1 MASTQTSLFGSDR
14 VQVHKAGL
22 HLPEVGLWLDASKP
36 QKLSF
41 VSHAH
46 TDHISP
52 HEKALMTAATRRF
65 FDLRL
70 AGHKTE
76 LVELDYNQPHQIG
89 ESRVTLFPAGHIL
102 GSAQVLVENSCR
114 IVYTGDLK
122 LRPSPVNEKAE
133 VKKCDV
139 LIMEATFGL
148 PEYAFPTEEET
159 RQMLKKEVDT
169 ALGNKQVPIIR
180 AYALGKAQE
189 VIALL
194 NGLGYKVGT
203 EPQIR
208 QYCDVYELFGFSIG
222 PTVTVEEP
230 GPRTADRGLR
240 TEESGLPG
248 ADSGLRRAES
258 GVRQADVL
266 VVGSTGSLRRWSERL
281 AKRRTIFVSGWGV
294 DSNAKYKFGVDV
306 VIPLSD
312 HADYYDLIEYVKQ
325 VEPKE
330 VLVTHG
336 APDFAQH
343 LKQHGFKARYLK

>member
-1 MASTQTSLFGSDR
+1 
-14 VQVHKAGL
+14 
-22 HLPEVGLWLDASKP
+22 
-36 QKLSF
+36 
-41 VSHAH
+41 
-46 TDHISP
+46 
-52 HEKALMTAATRRF
+52 
-65 FDLRL
+65 
-70 AGHKTE
+70 
-76 LVELDYNQPHQIG
+76 
-89 ESRVTLFPAGHIL
+89 VTLFPAGHIL

-122 LRPSPVNEKAE
+122 LRPSAVNEKAE

-148 PEYAFPTEEET
+148 PVYAFPTEEDT
-159 RQMLKKEVDT
+159 RAMLKREVDR
-169 ALGNKQVPIIR
+169 ALANGQVPIVR

-194 NGLGYKVGT
+194 NGLGYKVAT

-222 PTVTVEEP
+222 PTVTAE
-230 GPRTADRGLR
+230 DFGLSALDSGQR
-240 TEESGLPG
+240 KAESGL
-248 ADSGLRRAES
+248 RN
-258 GVRQADVL
+258 ADVL
-266 VVGSTGSLRRWSERL
+266 VVGSTSSLRRWSERL

-294 DSNAKYKFGVDV
+294 DSNARYKFSVDV

-343 LKQHGFKARYLK
+343 LKQLGFKARYLK

>member
-1 MASTQTSLFGSDR
+1 MSSTQTSLFGSDY
-14 VQVHKAGL
+14 VQVHAAGL
-22 HLPEVGLWLDASKP
+22 HLPEAGLWLDASKP

-76 LVELDYNQPHQIG
+76 LVELEYNKPHRIG
-89 ESRVTLFPAGHIL
+89 ESTVTLFPAGHIL

-122 LRPSPVNEKAE
+122 MRASPVNEKAE

-159 RQMLKKEVDT
+159 RQMLKKEVDM
-169 ALGNKQVPIIR
+169 ALNSGQVPIIR

-194 NGLGYKVGT
+194 NGLGYKVAT

-208 QYCDVYELFGFSIG
+208 QYCDIYELFGKSLG
-222 PTVTVEEP
+222 PTVTLEEP
-230 GPRTADRGLR
+230 GVQTAETRDCPKSFRQGLSQEFPGLR
-240 TEESGLPG
+240 S
-248 ADSGLRRAES
+248 
-258 GVRQADVL
+258 ADVL

-281 AKRRTIFVSGWGV
+281 AKRRTIFVSGWGI
-294 DSNAKYKFGVDV
+294 DANARYKFGVDV

-325 VEPKE
+325 AEPKE

-336 APDFAQH
+336 APEFAQH
-343 LKQHGFKARYLK
+343 LKQLGFKARYLK

>member
-1 MASTQTSLFGSDR
+1 MAARQQTLFASGP
-14 VQVHKAGL
+14 VEVHAAGI
-22 HLPEVGLWLDASKP
+22 HLPEAGLWLDASKP

-70 AGHKTE
+70 AGHNTE
-76 LVELDYNQPHQIG
+76 LVELEYNQPHRIG
-89 ESRVTLFPAGHIL
+89 ESTTTLFPAGHIL

-148 PEYAFPTEEET
+148 PEYVFPSEEET
-159 RQMLKKEVDT
+159 RAMLKKEVDT
-169 ALGNKQVPIIR
+169 ALGNKQVPVIR

-208 QYCDVYELFGFSIG
+208 QYCDVYELFGYSVG
-222 PTVTVEEP
+222 PTVTVEDYGVSVEDS
-230 GPRTADRGLR
+230 GERKA
-240 TEESGLPG
+240 ESGL
-248 ADSGLRRAES
+248 RN
-258 GVRQADVL
+258 ADVL
-266 VVGSTGSLRRWSERL
+266 VVGSTSSLRRWSDRL

-294 DSNAKYKFGVDV
+294 DANARYKFGVDV

-312 HADYYDLIEYVKQ
+312 HADYYDLIDYVKQ
-325 VEPKE
+325 AEPKE

>member
-1 MASTQTSLFGSDR
+1 MATSQQSLFASGP
-14 VQVHKAGL
+14 VEFHKAGI
-22 HLPEVGLWLDASKP
+22 HLPEAGLWLDASKP

-41 VSHAH
+41 VSHGH

-76 LVELDYNQPHQIG
+76 LVELKYNQPYQIG
-89 ESRVTLFPAGHIL
+89 ESTVTLFPAGHIL
-102 GSAQVLVENSCR
+102 GSAQVLVENSRR

-133 VKKCDV
+133 VKKCDI

-148 PEYAFPTEEET
+148 PEYAFPTEEDT
-159 RQMLKKEVDT
+159 RAMLKSQVDM
-169 ALGNKQVPIIR
+169 ALASKQVPIVR

-194 NGLGYKVGT
+194 NGMGYKVAT
-203 EPQIR
+203 EAQIR
-208 QYCDVYELFGFSIG
+208 QYCDVYELFGFSVG
-222 PTVTVEEP
+222 PTVTVE
-230 GPRTADRGLR
+230 DFGLR
-240 TEESGLPG
+240 TAETRDCPHFRSGNEGLSQEFP
-248 ADSGLRRAES
+248 GLRS
-258 GVRQADVL
+258 ADVL

-294 DSNAKYKFGVDV
+294 DANARYKFGVDV

-312 HADYYDLIEYVKQ
+312 HADYYDLIEYVRQ

-343 LKQHGFKARYLK
+343 LKQLGFKARYLK

>member
-1 MASTQTSLFGSDR
+1 MPSTQTSLFGSDH
-14 VQVHKAGL
+14 VQVHPAGL
-22 HLPEVGLWLDASKP
+22 HLPEAGLWLDASKP
-36 QKLSF
+36 QALSF

-52 HEKALMTAATRRF
+52 HEKALLTAPTRRF

-70 AGHKTE
+70 ARHNTE
-76 LVELDYNQPHQIG
+76 LIELEYNQPYRIG
-89 ESRVTLFPAGHIL
+89 ESTATLFPAGHIL

-122 LRPSPVNEKAE
+122 LRPSPVTEAAE
-133 VKKCDV
+133 VRKCDI

-159 RQMLKKEVDT
+159 RAMLKSEVDR
-169 ALGNKQVPIIR
+169 ALNRGQVPIVR

-194 NGLGYKVGT
+194 NSLGYKVGT

-208 QYCDVYELFGFSIG
+208 QYCDIYELFGKSLG
-222 PTVTVEEP
+222 PTVTVE
-230 GPRTADRGLR
+230 DCGLR
-240 TEESGLPG
+240 TANCEVMNADGGLQG
-248 ADSGLRRAES
+248 
-258 GVRQADVL
+258 ADVL

-281 AKRRTIFVSGWGV
+281 PKRRTIFVSGWGV
-294 DSNAKYKFGVDV
+294 DSNARYKFGVDV

-312 HADYYDLIEYVKQ
+312 HADYYDLIEYVRQ
-325 VEPKE
+325 AEPKE

-343 LKQHGFKARYLK
+343 LRQLGFKARYLK

>member
-1 MASTQTSLFGSDR
+1 
-14 VQVHKAGL
+14 
-22 HLPEVGLWLDASKP
+22 
-36 QKLSF
+36 
-41 VSHAH
+41 
-46 TDHISP
+46 
-52 HEKALMTAATRRF
+52 
-65 FDLRL
+65 
-70 AGHKTE
+70 
-76 LVELDYNQPHQIG
+76 
-89 ESRVTLFPAGHIL
+89 VTLFPAGHIL

-148 PEYAFPTEEET
+148 PEYAFPTGEET
-159 RQMLKKEVDT
+159 RAMLKNEVDL

-194 NGLGYKVGT
+194 NGLGYKVAT

-222 PTVTVEEP
+222 PTVTVEYP
-230 GPRTADRGLR
+230 GLR
-240 TEESGLPG
+240 TPDSSRRPAASGL
-248 ADSGLRRAES
+248 
-258 GVRQADVL
+258 QNADVL
-266 VVGSTGSLRRWSERL
+266 VVGSTSSLRRWSERL
-281 AKRRTIFVSGWGV
+281 AKCRTIFVSGWGV
-294 DSNAKYKFGVDV
+294 DSNARYKFGVDV

-325 VEPKE
+325 AEPRE

>member
-1 MASTQTSLFGSDR
+1 MSESQTSLFA
-14 VQVHKAGL
+14 AGPVEL
-22 HLPEVGLWLDASKP
+22 HPAGILLSEPGLWLDASKP
-36 QKLSF
+36 QALSF

-46 TDHISP
+46 SDHISR
-52 HEKALMTAATRRF
+52 HQKALLTPATRRF

-70 AGHKTE
+70 AKHETE
-76 LVELDYNQPHQIG
+76 LVELDYNQPFRVG
-89 ESRVTLFPAGHIL
+89 ESTVTLFPAGHIL

-122 LRPSPVNEKAE
+122 LRPSPVTETAE
-133 VKKCDV
+133 VRKCDV

-148 PEYAFPTEEET
+148 PEYAFPSEEDT
-159 RQMLKKEVDT
+159 RAMLKFEVDR
-169 ALGNKQVPIIR
+169 ALKSGQVPIIR

-194 NGLGYKVGT
+194 NGLGYRVAT

-208 QYCDVYELFGFSIG
+208 QYCDVYELFGKSLG
-222 PTVTVEEP
+222 PTVMLEDP
-230 GPRTADRGLR
+230 GLSSAERGVQ
-240 TEESGLPG
+240 
-248 ADSGLRRAES
+248 D
-258 GVRQADVL
+258 ADVL

-294 DSNAKYKFGVDV
+294 DSNARYKFGVDV

-312 HADYYDLIEYVKQ
+312 HADYYDLIEYVRR

-343 LKQHGFKARYLK
+343 LKQLGFKARYLK

>member
-1 MASTQTSLFGSDR
+1 MTGLQQSLFVGGP
-14 VQVHKAGL
+14 VELHKAGI
-22 HLPEVGLWLDASKP
+22 HLPESGLWLDASKP

-76 LVELDYNQPHQIG
+76 LVELEYNQPYPIG
-89 ESRVTLFPAGHIL
+89 ESLVTLFPAGHIL
-102 GSAQVLVENSCR
+102 GSAQVLVENSQR

-122 LRPSPVNEKAE
+122 LRPSAVNEKAE

-159 RQMLKKEVDT
+159 RAMLKSEVDR
-169 ALGNKQVPIIR
+169 ALANGQVPIVR

-194 NGLGYKVGT
+194 NGLGYKVAT

-222 PTVTVEEP
+222 PTVTVE
-230 GPRTADRGLR
+230 DFGLPALDSGQR
-240 TEESGLPG
+240 KAESGL
-248 ADSGLRRAES
+248 RN
-258 GVRQADVL
+258 ADVL
-266 VVGSTGSLRRWSERL
+266 VVGSTSSLRRWSERL

-294 DSNAKYKFGVDV
+294 DANARYKFGVDV

-312 HADYYDLIEYVKQ
+312 HADYYDLIEYVRQ
-325 VEPKE
+325 AEPKE

-343 LKQHGFKARYLK
+343 LTQLGFKARYLK